1 MRQRKS
7 AELALLVTVLIW
19 SLNFVAV
26 KTGVTYIPPLAFSVT
41 RFALGATVTLIVA
54 LRLEGRPHFRRADL
68 PLLVLAALIGI
79 SINQAAFVG
88 ALRQTTASNTALL
101 IGTIAV
107 WTSVIAVI
115 TRQERLALHHWT
127 GVGIGLL
134 GVALIVLGGN
144 RADGS
149 APTFLGEVLALTTAA
164 SWAIYSVIIRPL
176 MARYTALS
184 LSSFMMVV
192 GTVALVPF
200 ALPELASTDWKS
212 VPTQA
217 WLGLLYAALFSVSL
231 TNILYFTAIG
241 RVGASRA
248 ALYTYLEPFLGV
260 MFATLLLGERV
271 TPFQL
276 LGGVVVVAAILVA
289 RPRRWTIA
297 EPGI

>member
-1 MRQRKS
+1 MRERRS
-7 AELALLVTVLIW
+7 AELALLVTVVIW

-41 RFALGATVTLIVA
+41 RFFVGATVTLIVA

-68 PLLVLAALIGI
+68 PLLVLAAVVGI

-101 IGTIAV
+101 IGTIPV
-107 WTSVIAVI
+107 WTSVLAVL
-115 TRQERLALHHWT
+115 TRQEKLALHHWI

-134 GVALIVLGGN
+134 GVALIVLGGSN
-144 RADGS
+144 ADGDS
-149 APTFLGEVLALTTAA
+149 PTFLGEVLALTTAA

-192 GTVALVPF
+192 GTVALLPF
-200 ALPELASTDWKS
+200 ALPDLATTNWSAI
-212 VPTQA
+212 PAQA

-248 ALYTYLEPFLGV
+248 ALFTYLEPFLGV
-260 MFATLLLGERV
+260 LFATLLLSEHA
-271 TPFQL
+271 TTIQL
-276 LGGVVVVAAILVA
+276 AGGVGVVAAILVA
-289 RPRRWTIA
+289 RPRRRTIA